1 MPRTS
6 YIGYLLL
13 SAVAGGACVRA
24 CVCMGVRESTRQ
36 PLVCISIFGYGRDGA
51 QRPSSNPLR
60 FPDAHQWF
68 TVTGFAL
75 AVLFAMFGLF
85 ARPAQRATVVAAGPP
100 LTGLRRAPSAA
111 GPTARLAGAASEW
124 PLRVLHAGKW

>member
-1 MPRTS
+1 MVLPTS
-6 YIGYLLL
+6 TLIYATYILHRYLLL

-75 AVLFAMFGLF
+75 AVL
-85 ARPAQRATVVAAGPP
+85 PY
-100 LTGLRRAPSAA
+100 
-111 GPTARLAGAASEW
+111 
-124 PLRVLHAGKW
+124 VLHLFGAGVPYVSNPSIVS